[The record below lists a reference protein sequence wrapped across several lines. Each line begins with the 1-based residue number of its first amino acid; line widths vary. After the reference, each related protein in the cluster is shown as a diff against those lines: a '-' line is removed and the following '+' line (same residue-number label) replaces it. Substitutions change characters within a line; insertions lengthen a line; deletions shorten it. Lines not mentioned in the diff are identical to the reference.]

1 MMEILQE
8 TTKLNALTGILGD
21 SYVSKVPAAY
31 ESRRTEAKKALENLE
46 FPTTKQEYWKYTRT
60 GQIAN
65 KAWKFADN
73 FDLPEL
79 PIAIENLSPRMVF
92 VNGVYSEA
100 QSDMS
105 EINGLEISTF
115 AKSKHGFISDLEPYT
130 DYSLSPFLA
139 LNVALPQDGY
149 SIRVSKNIAIEKP
162 LNMINVYT
170 GDTTISQPRSAIYLE
185 KGAELKITEFHIHVS
200 ENPTLSNTALEVQ
213 LEANSKLGIDVIQKG
228 NDDSYHVQQ
237 LDAVVAGDAN
247 FTHNN
252 FTMRGKWTRN
262 NGNVRLKGSNT
273 TANLNGFYIPN
284 GAEHIDNHTVMDHE
298 QPHCDSNELYR
309 GVLLGKSSAVFN
321 GKVYVRPHA
330 QKTNAFQS
338 NGNILVSD
346 DATVYSKPELEIY
359 ADDVK
364 CSHGSTTGQIDDEAI
379 YYLRTRGLSATSARK
394 MMVGAFAADVLNTMV
409 NPVWREY
416 IEDVISHELSKA

>member
-1 MMEILQE
+1 MEILQE
-8 TTKLNALTGILGD
+8 TTKLYALTGTLNNN
-21 SYVSKVPAAY
+21 YVSKVPISFEA
-31 ESRRTEAKKALENLE
+31 RRDEAIKALETLE

-65 KAWKFADN
+65 KTWQFADN

-79 PIAIENLSPRMVF
+79 PIAIEEISPRMVF
-92 VNGVYSEA
+92 VNGLFSPKH
-100 QSDMS
+100 SDM
-105 EINGLEISTF
+105 EVIDGLEITTF
-115 AKSKHGFISDLEPYT
+115 AEANQSYISELEPYT

-139 LNVALPQDGY
+139 LNAALPQDGY
-149 SIRVSKNIAIEKP
+149 AIRVSKNKVVEKP

-185 KGAELKITEFHIHVS
+185 KGAALKITEFHIHVS
-200 ENPTLSNTALEVQ
+200 ENPTLSNTALEVK
-213 LEANSKLGIDVIQKG
+213 LEANSHLGIDVIQKG
-228 NDDSYHVQQ
+228 NDHSYHMQQ
-237 LDAVVAGDAN
+237 LDAVVASDA
-247 FTHNN
+247 TISHNN
-252 FTMRGKWTRN
+252 FTLRGKWTRN
-262 NGNVRLKGSNT
+262 NGNVRLQGSNT

-284 GAEHIDNHTVMDHE
+284 GSEHVDNHTIMDHE

-309 GVLLGKSSAVFN
+309 GVLLGKSTAVFN

-346 DATVYSKPELEIY
+346 DATVNSKPELEIY

-364 CSHGSTTGQIDDEAI
+364 CSHGSTTGQIDEEAI

-409 NPVWREY
+409 NPKWREY
-416 IEDVISHELSKA
+416 IEEVISYELSKA

>member
-1 MMEILQE
+1 MEILQD
-8 TTKLNALTGILGD
+8 TTKLNSLTGTLNNGYSAD
-21 SYVSKVPAAY
+21 VPAGF
-31 ESRRTEAKKALENLE
+31 ETRRNEAMKALETLE

-65 KAWKFADN
+65 KTWRFADN

-79 PIAIENLSPRMVF
+79 PISIEELSPRMVF
-92 VNGVYSEA
+92 INGVYSETH
-100 QSDMS
+100 S
-105 EINGLEISTF
+105 EMTDVEGLEISTF
-115 AKSKHGFISDLEPYT
+115 AKAKQGYISDLEPYT

-139 LNVALPQDGY
+139 LNTALPQDGY
-149 SIRVSKNIAIEKP
+149 AIRVSKNTAIKKP

-185 KGAELKITEFHIHVS
+185 KGAELKMTEFHIHVS

-213 LEANSKLGIDVIQKG
+213 LEANSTLGMDVIQKG
-228 NDDSYHVQQ
+228 NDDSYHMQQ

-247 FTHNN
+247 FTQNN

-262 NGNVRLKGSNT
+262 NGNVRLQGSNT

-346 DATVYSKPELEIY
+346 DATVNSKPELEIY

-364 CSHGSTTGQIDDEAI
+364 CSHGSTTGQIDEEAI

-409 NPVWREY
+409 NPEWREY
-416 IEDVISHELSKA
+416 IEDVISYELSKA

>member
-1 MMEILQE
+1 MEILQD
-8 TTKLNALTGILGD
+8 TTKLNALTGMLGER
-21 SYVSKVPAAY
+21 YEAAVPELFEA
-31 ESRRTEAKKALENLE
+31 RRSDARKALETLE

-65 KAWKFADN
+65 KTWRFADN

-79 PIAIENLSPRMVF
+79 PVSIEKLSPRMVF

-100 QSDMS
+100 HS
-105 EINGLEISTF
+105 EMEDLKGLEVTEFS
-115 AKSKHGFISDLEPYT
+115 KSKKGFISDLEPYT
-130 DYSLSPFLA
+130 DYALSPFLA
-139 LNVALPQDGY
+139 LNTVLPQDGY
-149 SIRVSKNIAIEKP
+149 SIRVSKNQAIEKP
-162 LNMINVYT
+162 LNIINVYT

-185 KGAELKITEFHIHVS
+185 TGAQLKITEFHIHES
-200 ENPTLSNTALEVQ
+200 EHPTFSNTSLEVQ
-213 LEANSKLGIDVIQKG
+213 LEANSTLGIDVIQKG
-228 NDDSYHVQQ
+228 NDNSYHMQQ
-237 LDAVVAGDAN
+237 LDAVIAGDAN

-252 FTMRGKWTRN
+252 LTMRGKWTRN

-284 GAEHIDNHTVMDHE
+284 GSEHVDNHTVMDHE

-309 GVLLGKSSAVFN
+309 GVLLGKSTAVFN
-321 GKVYVRPHA
+321 GKVYVRPDA

-346 DATVYSKPELEIY
+346 DATVNSKPELEIY

-364 CSHGSTTGQIDDEAI
+364 CSHGSTTGQIDEEAI

-409 NPVWREY
+409 NQEWREY
-416 IEDVISHELSKA
+416 IEEVISHELSKA

>member
-1 MMEILQE
+1 MMEIVQE
-8 TTKLNALTGILGD
+8 TTKLNALTGILGER
-21 SYVSKVPAAY
+21 YVAEIPKLFEA
-31 ESRRTEAKKALENLE
+31 RRSDARKALETLE

-65 KAWKFADN
+65 KTWQFADN

-79 PIAIENLSPRMVF
+79 PVSIEKLSPRMVF
-92 VNGVYSEA
+92 VNGVYNEAYSE
-100 QSDMS
+100 M
-105 EINGLEISTF
+105 ETLKGLEITQFS
-115 AKSKHGFISDLEPYT
+115 KSKKGFISDLEQYI
-130 DYSLSPFLA
+130 DYALSPFLA
-139 LNVALPQDGY
+139 LNTLLPQDGY
-149 SIRVSKNIAIEKP
+149 SIRVSKNHAIEKP
-162 LNMINVYT
+162 LNIINVYT
-170 GDTTISQPRSAIYLE
+170 GDTTISQPRSAVYLE
-185 KGAELKITEFHIHVS
+185 KGAELKITEFHIHS
-200 ENPTLSNTALEVQ
+200 SKDPTFSNTALEVQ

-228 NDDSYHVQQ
+228 NDNSYHLQQ

-284 GAEHIDNHTVMDHE
+284 GAEHVDNHTVMDHE

-309 GVLLGKSSAVFN
+309 GVMLGRSSAVFN

-346 DATVYSKPELEIY
+346 DATVNSKPELEIY

-364 CSHGSTTGQIDDEAI
+364 CSHGSTTGQIDEEAI
-379 YYLRTRGLSATSARK
+379 YYLRTRGLSAVSARK

-409 NPVWREY
+409 NQEWREY
-416 IEDVISHELSKA
+416 IEEVISHELSKA